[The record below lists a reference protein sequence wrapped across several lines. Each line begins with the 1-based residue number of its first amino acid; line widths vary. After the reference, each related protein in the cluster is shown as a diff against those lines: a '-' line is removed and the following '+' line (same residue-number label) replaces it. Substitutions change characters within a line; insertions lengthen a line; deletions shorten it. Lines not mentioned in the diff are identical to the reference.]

1 MTDLTALTAR
11 EAVDLLKKKEVSPLE
26 LIDAAETRIAA
37 VEPAVNAL
45 PTLCL
50 ERARRAAR
58 AIMDD
63 SSERPPHHLHGLP
76 IAVKDLQPVAGV
88 RTTWCSRI
96 YADHVPERSDIC
108 VEILE
113 ANGAVVAAKS
123 NTPEFGAGANTFND
137 VFGKTLNPWDTRMSC
152 GGSSGGS
159 AVALATGEIWLATG
173 SDLGGSLRIPGSFC
187 SIVGFRPSPGRVA
200 CGPGAMPFDTLPVNG
215 PMGRTVGDV
224 ALMLDAWV
232 GLHPEDPR
240 SLPRPARPFVRAADE
255 PVRPKRIAYSPD
267 LGLAPVDPE
276 VREICARAARRFEE
290 LGCTVEEAGPALHD
304 ALEIFQTLR
313 AARFAARFAPL
324 LEKHRELFKP
334 EIIWN
339 IEKGLEASGPDVA
352 RAEMAHGALYHRTAA
367 FFRDYDLLLCP
378 AVITPPFE
386 VETRYLPEF
395 MGVEF
400 DSYIDWLILT
410 LAITLTA
417 CPSVSVPAGFTAAG
431 LPVGLQMVAPI
442 RAEDELL
449 GAAALF
455 EEMAGLAGHTP
466 MMPKSP

>member
-11 EAVDLLKKKEVSPLE
+11 QAVDLLKKKEVSPLE
-26 LIDAAETRIAA
+26 LIDAAEARIAA

-50 ERARRAAR
+50 DRARQAAR

-76 IAVKDLQPVAGV
+76 MAVKDLQPVAGV
-88 RTTWCSRI
+88 RTTWGSPI
-96 YADHVPERSDIC
+96 YADHIPARSDIS

-113 ANGAVVAAKS
+113 ANGAVTVAKA
-123 NTPEFGAGANTFND
+123 NTPEFGAGPNTFNE
-137 VFGKTLNPWDTRMSC
+137 VFGKTLNPWDTRMTC

-159 AVALATGEIWLATG
+159 AVALATGEVWLATG

-200 CGPGAMPFDTLPVNG
+200 CGPGPMPFDTLPVNG

-224 ALMLDAWV
+224 ALMLDAWA
-232 GLHPEDPR
+232 GMHPEDPR
-240 SLPRPARPFVRAADE
+240 SLPRPPRPFIQAVDE

-267 LGLAPVDPE
+267 LGLCPVDPE
-276 VREICARAARRFEE
+276 VKEICARAARRFEE
-290 LGCTVEEAGPALHD
+290 LGCTVEEASPDLHD

-313 AARFAARFAPL
+313 AARFAARFEPM
-324 LEKHRELFKP
+324 LEKHRALFKP

-339 IEKGLEASGPDVA
+339 IEKGLTATGPDVA
-352 RAEMAHGALYHRTAA
+352 RAEMAHGALYHRVAA
-367 FFRDYDLLLCP
+367 FFKEYDLLLSP
-378 AVITPPFE
+378 AVITPPFD
-386 VETRYLPEF
+386 VNIRSLPEF
-395 MGVEF
+395 MGRKFE
-400 DSYIDWLILT
+400 SYIDWAILS
-410 LAITLTA
+410 LAITITA
-417 CPSVSVPAGFTAAG
+417 SPAVSVPAGFTAAG
-431 LPVGLQMVAPI
+431 LPVGLQMVAPV

-455 EEMAGLAGHTP
+455 EEMSGLAGCTP
-466 MMPKSP
+466 MIPKVR